1 MTDELRHNLL
11 ARGYTLV
18 THEDHDE
25 HRDENC
31 AECRVEMEASYA
43 EHIGSYRAEREL
55 RQSLALARQ
64 DLDMAGIDEWPELM
78 DAIQARL
85 K

>member
-1 MTDELRHNLL
+1 MS
-11 ARGYTLV
+11 
-18 THEDHDE
+18 HEDHE
-25 HRDENC
+25 RFHGSC
-31 AECRVEMEASYA
+31 ADCRAEMEASYR

-64 DLDMAGIDEWPELM
+64 DLDMAGVDEWPELM
-78 DAIQARL
+78 DAIQRRL

>member
-1 MTDELRHNLL
+1 
-11 ARGYTLV
+11 
-18 THEDHDE
+18 
-25 HRDENC
+25 
-31 AECRVEMEASYA
+31 MEASYR

-64 DLDMAGIDEWPELM
+64 DLDMAGVDEWPELM
-78 DAIQARL
+78 DAIQRRL